1 MKCFFKKVVLGT
13 SYRFR
18 ETAGYW
24 MYMIN
29 VCLLK
34 CYFQLNYKIQI
45 SVDKFKRHLKGGSF
59 VTLNLGFC

>member
-1 MKCFFKKVVLGT
+1 MICVFKKVVLGT

-18 ETAGYW
+18 ETAG
-24 MYMIN
+24 N